1 MDVSLF
7 DYDLPPARIAQE
19 PASIRS
25 GSRLLRLDRVTG
37 KIKHDNFNRIYKFFR
52 EGDLVVF
59 NDIRVFPARLMAK
72 RSTGGRV
79 EVFLLQY
86 PGNGP
91 TPCLISPSR
100 RIKNG
105 EIIYLANGTEVCVQR
120 EGESFYIS
128 TDKADLALAVETLGQ
143 IPLPPYIKRDGGLTT
158 VADRTRYQTIFAN
171 HTGAVAAPTAGLHF
185 DEEIL
190 EQLRCMNIN
199 VAFITMY
206 VGAGTFQ
213 PVRVNDITGHNME
226 EEKYVITPETA
237 AAVNETR
244 NRNGRIVAIGTTVVR
259 TLESVFTGG
268 EITPGSSSTDLFI
281 YPGYEF
287 RVVDALVTN
296 FHLPRSTL
304 LMLVCAFAG
313 TDSVLAAYREAV
325 SQKYRFYSYGDAMFI
340 E

>member
-1 MDVSLF
+1 M
-7 DYDLPPARIAQE
+7 
-19 PASIRS
+19 
-25 GSRLLRLDRVTG
+25 
-37 KIKHDNFNRIYKFFR
+37 
-52 EGDLVVF
+52 
-59 NDIRVFPARLMAK
+59 
-72 RSTGGRV
+72 
-79 EVFLLQY
+79 
-86 PGNGP
+86 
-91 TPCLISPSR
+91 
-100 RIKNG
+100 
-105 EIIYLANGTEVCVQR
+105 QR

-128 TDKADLALAVETLGQ
+128 TDKADLALVVETLGQ

-185 DEEIL
+185 DAEIL
-190 EQLRCMNIN
+190 EQLRCMNVN

-213 PVRVNDITGHNME
+213 PVRVNDITEHRME
-226 EEKYVITPETA
+226 AEKYVITPETA

-244 NRNGRIVAIGTTVVR
+244 SKNGRIVAIGTTVVR
-259 TLESVFTGG
+259 TLESVFADG

-296 FHLPRSTL
+296 FHLPKSTL